1 MGASL
6 ESDAMARID
15 FDKYEGFYARR
26 TQGLRSSVMRDL
38 MAITA
43 RPEIISLAGGLPNTE
58 SFPVKT
64 LVKITH
70 DVATE
75 DSAAALQYGP
85 TEGFEETKRNI
96 ARVMEAENTL
106 VDTEDIII
114 TTGGQQGID
123 LTTRTLVDPGD
134 AVIAEAPT
142 YPGAIPSFCSFQAD
156 VTQIP
161 MDDDGIR
168 TDLLKNELRR
178 LEKAGRRP
186 KFIYVI
192 PNFHN
197 PAGVSINLER
207 RLELVALARERELI
221 ILEDNPYGQL
231 RFEGEQLPTLYSL
244 DDDDNVIYISTF
256 SKIISPGIRLG
267 WMVAPAPL
275 LAKFNLGK
283 QAADLCPSTLA
294 QMVVNRYFRDFRWQD
309 YVEKTTDVYHRR
321 RDAMLAALKEYFPE
335 EASWT
340 RPRGGFYIWATLP
353 GYLDTTDLLALAI
366 EQESVAFVP
375 GAGAYMDGS
384 GANHMRLAF
393 CAVPEERIEDG
404 IKRLARVIKDQM
416 ALYKA
421 LKG

>member
-1 MGASL
+1 MT
-6 ESDAMARID
+6 RID

-26 TQGLRSSVMRDL
+26 TEGLRSSVMRDL
-38 MAITA
+38 MAIIA

-75 DSAAALQYGP
+75 NSAAALQYGP
-85 TEGFEETKRNI
+85 TEGLTETKRNI
-96 ARVMEAENTL
+96 ARVMEAEGTL
-106 VDTEDIII
+106 VDTDDIII

-134 AVIAEAPT
+134 VIIAEAPT
-142 YPGAIPSFCSFQAD
+142 YPGAVPSFCSFQAD
-156 VTQIP
+156 VVQVP

-168 TDLLKNELRR
+168 TDLLKEELDR

-207 RLELVALARERELI
+207 RLELVTLARERQLI
-221 ILEDNPYGQL
+221 ILEDNPYGLL
-231 RFEGEQLPTLYSL
+231 RFEGEPLPTLYSL
-244 DDDDNVIYISTF
+244 DEDDNVIYLSTF

-267 WMVAPAPL
+267 WMVAPQPL
-275 LAKFNLGK
+275 LQKFNMGK

-294 QMVVNRYFRDFRWQD
+294 QMIVNRYFKDFRWQD
-309 YVEKTTDVYHRR
+309 YVEKTTGIYHRR
-321 RDAMLAALKEYFPE
+321 RDAMLAALEEYFPE
-335 EASWT
+335 EAGWT
-340 RPRGGFYIWATLP
+340 RPRGGFYIWVTLP
-353 GYLDTTDLLALAI
+353 DYLDTTDLLARAI
-366 EQESVAFVP
+366 EQENVAFVP
-375 GAGAYMDGS
+375 GSGSYMDGS
-384 GANHMRLAF
+384 GTSQLRLAF
-393 CAVPEERIEDG
+393 CAVSEERIDEG
-404 IKRLARVIKDQM
+404 IKKLARVIREQM